1 MAIFYAPCLR
11 NKIDNIDGPFRS
23 TITNIMNGSVA
34 AMISKKKKKKRTNVT
49 QTNGASLNSVG
60 HAKLVLVLF
69 IDDVFLV

>member
-34 AMISKKKKKKRTNVT
+34 AMISKKKKKKKNECDA
-49 QTNGASLNSVG
+49 N
-60 HAKLVLVLF
+60 
-69 IDDVFLV
+69 